1 MAAGALVVDLR
12 EMRSVTVDLER
23 RTARA
28 AGGALW
34 DDIESATT
42 IHGLATP
49 GGTFGDTGIGGL
61 TLTGGIGF
69 LMGIAGLT
77 CDNLLRATVVTP
89 DGSIV
94 EAGEAGDPELLW
106 ALRGGGGNFGVVTE
120 FEFALHRLRPI
131 YLAELAVPL
140 DRASIGLE
148 AVADLARS
156 APPELV
162 LMVLGPTTAERSLE
176 TVPHGPRD
184 YLRLLAV
191 YHGPLTEAE
200 AALRSLGAVP
210 GISGTFAPITY
221 PELQAISGVL
231 PFGLRHYWKGHLV
244 RDLDATAIEAVIE
257 GLARAPGATSFLL
270 LEAMTGVARTE
281 PVGGAAFGQRE
292 ARWNITALG
301 MWEDPA
307 DDTEQIGWARRTADA
322 LRPAS
327 FSGAGYGNY
336 ASADETAERVRASFG
351 TERFERL
358 ARVKRRYDPDN
369 TFRSNLNIPPAPP

>member
-1 MAAGALVVDLR
+1 
-12 EMRSVTVDLER
+12 
-23 RTARA
+23 
-28 AGGALW
+28 
-34 DDIESATT
+34 
-42 IHGLATP
+42 
-49 GGTFGDTGIGGL
+49 
-61 TLTGGIGF
+61 
-69 LMGIAGLT
+69 
-77 CDNLLRATVVTP
+77 
-89 DGSIV
+89 
-94 EAGEAGDPELLW
+94 
-106 ALRGGGGNFGVVTE
+106 
-120 FEFALHRLRPI
+120 
-131 YLAELAVPL
+131 
-140 DRASIGLE
+140 
-148 AVADLARS
+148 
-156 APPELV
+156 
-162 LMVLGPTTAERSLE
+162 
-176 TVPHGPRD
+176 
-184 YLRLLAV
+184 
-191 YHGPLTEAE
+191 
-200 AALRSLGAVP
+200 VP